1 MRALAVVCGLLPLVP
16 APLPG
21 VTTPAGLHLVDDRE
35 KPLGAPVTVCY
46 QLERENQCS
55 PLAAGAVSPAPDGF
69 RGVRVEGDGHG
80 PAFARR
86 ERLVAIGDGGYRLR
100 VPRKGLL
107 ALAQP
112 PPAAPLTVSLYDAR
126 DEEFRTPAFRAVLPR
141 ERVVRVPAGDFLLSL
156 SEAGH
161 APDLRLIS
169 VAPAARV
176 NLGYDRRPGWS
187 LVVRVRQSGT
197 RQPVTR
203 ARISLQGSG
212 GFGQGPMRTAVTGS
226 EGLAVFTGLLHA
238 LASAAVRHPT
248 HVPRDLYGITASP
261 GTFGYAEALLEAG
274 GVVRARV
281 TLSGK
286 PAADARCQVLD
297 FARQRVSDREAATT
311 LYDGRTDR
319 SGVCTTTPLASG
331 RYTLRVALVDGDSP
345 VERAVAVLD
354 NQVSEVDVDLVPI
367 HLTGS
372 VTRGGRPVPNYRVEV
387 TPAGDLSFP
396 TPKAEAEPMVEA
408 TTDADG
414 RYEATLW
421 APGDYVLMP
430 YTPSGAPA
438 ALFRQVMLEAE
449 QEIVDFEL
457 AATAVRGRVA
467 DTKGQPLPGTY
478 VTLKEE
484 RLVRRTTADADGRF
498 EFPVDSAG
506 PMTLRAFKPGFRL
519 AEPYDLLVPSDG
531 SPPPV
536 VLVMTKASVLQG
548 SVVSAVGL
556 PIAGGQVTAVPVR
569 RAAGASPARYALTDT
584 AGKFEV
590 EIPPGTAL
598 QLFVN
603 GPGCPLTFQQV
614 SAGAEEIV
622 LTCPESPAAVSLGF
636 RDSAGQPVP
645 HVAVRLRTG
654 ATVVP
659 LEVLGRHLAS
669 LGVPTESDGAGRL
682 VLVGLAPGS
691 YDVFFADSSSEET
704 VELGLP
710 HGYATSVTLAPLS
723 LVELEV
729 TRSLEP

>member
-1 MRALAVVCGLLPLVP
+1 MRALTVVCLLPLVP

-21 VTTPAGLHLVDDRE
+21 VTSPAGLHLVDDRE

-46 QLERENQCS
+46 QLERENQCA
-55 PLAAGAVSPAPDGF
+55 PLAAGAVSPAPPGF

-86 ERLVAIGDGGYRLR
+86 EQLVAIGSGGYRLR

-107 ALAQP
+107 AVAP
-112 PPAAPLTVSLYDAR
+112 PLPAAPLTVSLYDAR
-126 DEEFRTPAFRAVLPR
+126 DEEFRTPAFRAALPT
-141 ERVVRVPAGDFLLSL
+141 ERVLRVPAGDFLLSL
-156 SEAGH
+156 SEAGQ
-161 APDLRLIS
+161 APDLRLVS

-176 NLGYDRRPGWS
+176 DLGYERRPGWS

-203 ARISLQGSG
+203 ARVSLQGSG
-212 GFGQGPMRTAVTGS
+212 GFGQGPMRTAVTRS

-238 LASAAVRHPT
+238 LASVTVRHPA

-261 GTFGYAEALLEAG
+261 GTFGYSEAWLETG
-274 GVVRARV
+274 GTVRARV

-286 PAADARCQVLD
+286 PAAGARCLVLD
-297 FARQRVSDREAATT
+297 FARQRVAGQEASTT

-319 SGVCTTTPLASG
+319 GGICTTTPLASG
-331 RYTLRVALVDGDSP
+331 RYTLRVALVEGDSS

-354 NQVSEVDVDLVPI
+354 NQASEVDVDLVPI
-367 HLTGS
+367 RLTGN
-372 VTRGGRPVPNYRVEV
+372 VTRGGRPVLGYRVEV

-396 TPKAEAEPMVEA
+396 TPKAEAEPAVEA

-414 RYEATLW
+414 RYEAILW

-449 QEIVDFEL
+449 EESVDFDL
-457 AATAVRGRVA
+457 AAAAVRGRVA
-467 DTKGQPLPGTY
+467 DPKGRPLPGAF
-478 VTLKEE
+478 VTLKEAG
-484 RLVRRTTADADGRF
+484 LVRRTNADADGSF
-498 EFPVDSAG
+498 EFPVDGAG

-519 AEPYDLLVPSDG
+519 AEPYELLVPPDG

-548 SVVSAVGL
+548 SVVSAAGL
-556 PIAGGQVTAVPVR
+556 PIAGGQVTAVPSR
-569 RAAGASPARYALTDT
+569 RSGANSAHHALTDT

-590 EIPPGTAL
+590 EIPPETAM

-603 GPGCPLTFQQV
+603 GPGCPLTVHQV
-614 SAGAEEIV
+614 SAGAGETV

-659 LEVLGRHLAS
+659 LEVLGRHLAG
-669 LGVPTESDGAGRL
+669 LGVPAESDGSGRL

-691 YDVFFADSSSEET
+691 YEVFFADSSSEET